1 MASIWWWNEYMMNT
15 VSSHDKRF
23 YCSIFRF
30 PPKYEQF
37 NWCALAFFPV
47 LFSLS
52 VRLIHIQNSWM
63 WHVLQLRVCGNTFIN
78 VLLSLF
84 FCTSDF
90 ERFNY
95 AFKIVLHISDMA
107 ECLLCRPSIYQLCAY
122 TFGGARH
129 QMSQLFSSF
138 LWKSSKNNVYL
149 WRTKF
154 GSRFKPITTVLS
166 MLKLR
171 NLFSRA
177 HCSPALNKKRVQL
190 KKHKNFET
198 IKTN

>member
-1 MASIWWWNEYMMNT
+1 MSTWWIRYHRTINDFTAQFFVFLWNMNNST
-15 VSSHDKRF
+15 G
-23 YCSIFRF
+23 
-30 PPKYEQF
+30 
-37 NWCALAFFPV
+37 ALWLFFHSV
-47 LFSLS
+47 QS

-84 FCTSDF
+84 FTSDF

-122 TFGGARH
+122 TFGGTRH

-138 LWKSSKNNVYL
+138 LLKSSKNNVYL